1 MRASSSKAKAKLRT
15 VFIEGEPILHLRIDY
30 WRLAFGCASSYPLS
44 YPLSAVALLSSE
56 FVFIAD
62 PSGYGLPPR
71 KGVGS
76 TAFQPIIVSSWR
88 QG

>member
-1 MRASSSKAKAKLRT
+1 MRASSSKAKAKLGT

-44 YPLSAVALLSSE
+44 AVALLFSE
-56 FVFIAD
+56 LTFVFIAD
-62 PSGYGLPPR
+62 LSGYGLPPR

-76 TAFQPIIVSSWR
+76 TALQPIIVSSWR
-88 QG
+88 